1 VRIANSDER
10 IIALAAGWLAALS
23 DRSLRCSV
31 QYHADQDLTELRD
44 YWGDVLGIDGATIS
58 VLRKSNSSQLK
69 GRWIDRLRQD
79 WSLDSA
85 TKHGV

>member
-23 DRSLRCSV
+23 DRPLRCSV